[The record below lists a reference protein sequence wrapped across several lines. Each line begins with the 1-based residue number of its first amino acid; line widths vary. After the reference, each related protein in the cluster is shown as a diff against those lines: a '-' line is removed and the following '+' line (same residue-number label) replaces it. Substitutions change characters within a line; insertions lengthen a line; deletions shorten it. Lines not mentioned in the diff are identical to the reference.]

1 MDTRLD
7 LHRSELVVRFT
18 RRLIAAGQFVAE
30 SPLPET
36 VQGLVRIR
44 ASQINGCGFC
54 TDMHTKDALAVGET
68 QQRLNLV
75 AAWRDAA
82 VFTEA
87 ERAALALAEEGT
99 RIADAAT
106 GVSDQ
111 AWQAARKHFD
121 DEQLVALIAEIALI
135 NAWNRLNVIAGTPAG
150 SYQPGQFASLRT

>member
-1 MDTRLD
+1 METRFDT
-7 LHRSELVVRFT
+7 HGSELVMTFARKFN
-18 RRLIAAGQFVAE
+18 AASHVVTE
-30 SPLPET
+30 SPLSKT
-36 VQGLVRIR
+36 VQELVRIR

-54 TDMHTKDALAVGET
+54 TDMHAKEALAAGET

-75 AAWRDAA
+75 ATWKDAA

-106 GVSDQ
+106 GVRDE

-121 DEQLVALIAEIALI
+121 DEQLAALITAIAVI

-150 SYQPGQFASLRT
+150 DYEPGQFA

>member
-7 LHRSELVVRFT
+7 LHRSGLATQVT
-18 RRLIAAGQFVAE
+18 RRLIAAGQVVAE

-36 VQGLVRIR
+36 VQELVRIR

-54 TDMHTKDALAVGET
+54 TDMHTKDALAAGES

-87 ERAALALAEEGT
+87 ERAALALTEEGT

-106 GVSDQ
+106 GVSDE

-121 DEQLVALIAEIALI
+121 DEQLAALIAEIALI

-150 SYQPGQFASLRT
+150 SYEPGQFASPGR